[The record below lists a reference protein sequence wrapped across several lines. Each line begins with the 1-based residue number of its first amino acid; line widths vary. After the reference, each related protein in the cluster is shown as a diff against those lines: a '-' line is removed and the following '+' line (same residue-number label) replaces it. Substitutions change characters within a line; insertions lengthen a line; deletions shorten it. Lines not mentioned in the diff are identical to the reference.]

1 MNAGRSRKT
10 RLALIVFLGAALI
23 LFAGLFFGV
32 EDNPFRK
39 PPLAFSIRFDD
50 VTGIREHSRVYFLGI
65 PVGYV
70 TRLDYAPGPGAP
82 AVKVDV
88 VVTRKLPIP
97 ATVTAHLEPTL
108 LGDASIAL
116 RLPEPENNAAG
127 QKAGVSSE
135 PAAGFLANGSEI
147 RGERSTKLE
156 AVMPGFD
163 AAMARLETFALAT
176 GERLSEVGTMVDRSV
191 TNLNLLF
198 LQKGPDG
205 RTPIDSLVV
214 TLEELINGPEGK
226 QDESVRSQLA
236 AIVTDLRASSDNVK
250 RLSDWQGNDQGSVGQ
265 LLQTFEDAARKVRE
279 DALAAQK
286 VIAKMGRTS
295 DAISRASNQVD
306 GLAART
312 AQTVDEFHS
321 RPLHFLTTTH
331 PPIQPNQAPAAVGR
345 K

>member
-1 MNAGRSRKT
+1 MNDGKSTKT
-10 RLALIVFLGAALI
+10 RLALIVFLGVALI

-88 VVTRKLPIP
+88 VVTRELPIP

-116 RLPEPENNAAG
+116 RLPEAEEAAG
-127 QKAGVSSE
+127 QKPNVSSE
-135 PAAGFLANGSEI
+135 AAAHPLANGSEI

-163 AAMARLETFALAT
+163 AALARLETFALAT
-176 GERLSEVGTMVDRSV
+176 GERLSDLGTVVDRSV
-191 TNLNLLF
+191 ASLNLLF
-198 LQKGPDG
+198 LEKGPDG
-205 RTPIDSLVV
+205 RTPVDSLVA

-226 QDESVRSQLA
+226 ENESIRGQLA
-236 AIVTDLRASSDNVK
+236 AIVTDLRASSDNIK
-250 RLSDWQGNDQGSVGQ
+250 RLSDLQSKDQGSIGQ
-265 LLQTFEDAARKVRE
+265 VLQTFEDAARKVRE
-279 DALAAQK
+279 DAVTAQK
-286 VIAKMGRTS
+286 VIAKMGHTS

-306 GLAART
+306 GLAAKT
-312 AQTVDEFHS
+312 AQAVDEFHS

-331 PPIQPNQAPAAVGR
+331 PPLPPNQAPAPR

>member
-1 MNAGRSRKT
+1 MNGGKSRKT
-10 RLALIVFLGAALI
+10 KLAMIVFLGVALI

-70 TRLDYAPGPGAP
+70 TRLDYAPGAGAP

-97 ATVTAHLEPTL
+97 GTVTAHLEPTL

-116 RLPEPENNAAG
+116 RLPEAEDAAG
-127 QKAGVSSE
+127 QKPGVSSE
-135 PAAGFLANGSEI
+135 PAARFLANGSEI

-163 AAMARLETFALAT
+163 AAMARLETFAVAT
-176 GERLSEVGTMVDRSV
+176 GERLSEVGMMVDRSV

-205 RTPIDSLVV
+205 RTPVDSLVV
-214 TLEELINGPEGK
+214 TLDELINGPEGK

-236 AIVTDLRASSDNVK
+236 AIVADLRTSSDNVK
-250 RLSDWQGNDQGSVGQ
+250 RLSDWQGNNQGSVGQ
-265 LLQTFEDAARKVRE
+265 LLQTFEDAARKVRD

-295 DAISRASNQVD
+295 DAISRASSQVD

-331 PPIQPNQAPAAVGR
+331 PPLQPNQAPAP
-345 K
+345 KK

>member
-1 MNAGRSRKT
+1 MNGGKSRKT
-10 RLALIVFLGAALI
+10 RLALIAFLGVALI

-70 TRLDYAPGPGAP
+70 TRLDYAPGPGTP

-116 RLPEPENNAAG
+116 RLPEPEDAAG
-127 QKAGVSSE
+127 QKPNVPSE
-135 PAAGFLANGSEI
+135 PASRSLANGSEI

-163 AAMARLETFALAT
+163 AAVARLETFALAT
-176 GERLSEVGTMVDRSV
+176 GERLSDIGMMVDRSV
-191 TNLNLLF
+191 ATLNLLF

-205 RTPIDSLVV
+205 RTPVDSLVA
-214 TLEELINGPEGK
+214 TLEALINGPEGK
-226 QDESVRSQLA
+226 QNESVRSQLA
-236 AIVTDLRASSDNVK
+236 AIVTDLRASSDNIK
-250 RLSDWQGNDQGSVGQ
+250 RLSDWQSKDQVSIGQ

-279 DALAAQK
+279 DAVAAQK
-286 VIAKMGRTS
+286 VIAKMGHTS
-295 DAISRASNQVD
+295 DAISRASDQVD
-306 GLAART
+306 GLAAKT
-312 AQTVDEFHS
+312 AQAVDEFHS

-331 PPIQPNQAPAAVGR
+331 PALQPNQAPAPR

>member
-1 MNAGRSRKT
+1 MNDAKPT
-10 RLALIVFLGAALI
+10 KPKLALIVFLGAALI

-70 TRLDYAPGPGAP
+70 TGLGYAPGPGAP

-116 RLPEPENNAAG
+116 RLPAPEEAAG
-127 QKAGVSSE
+127 QKSSASSE
-135 PAAGFLANGSEI
+135 PAAQFLANGAEI

-163 AAMARLETFALAT
+163 AAVGRLEAFALAT
-176 GERLSEVGTMVDRSV
+176 GERLSSLGTMVDRSV
-191 TNLNLLF
+191 ANLDVLF

-205 RTPIDSLVV
+205 RTPVDSLVA

-226 QDESVRSQLA
+226 ENESVRSQLTT
-236 AIVTDLRASSDNVK
+236 IVGDLRASSDNIK
-250 RLSDWQGNDQGSVGQ
+250 KLSDWQSKDQGSIGQ
-265 LLQTFEDAARKVRE
+265 ILLTFEDTARKVRE
-279 DALAAQK
+279 DAVAAQK

-295 DAISRASNQVD
+295 DAISRASDQVD
-306 GLAART
+306 GLAAKT
-312 AQTVDEFHS
+312 AQAVDEFHS

-331 PPIQPNQAPAAVGR
+331 PPLQPNQAPAPR

>member
-1 MNAGRSRKT
+1 MNNTKSKKT
-10 RLALIVFLGAALI
+10 RLALIVFLGVALI

-70 TRLDYAPGPGAP
+70 TRLDYAPGPGGP

-97 ATVTAHLEPTL
+97 ANVTAHLEPTL

-116 RLPEPENNAAG
+116 RLPEPEEAAVHNA
-127 QKAGVSSE
+127 QVSSE
-135 PAAGFLANGSEI
+135 SAAHSLANGSEI

-163 AAMARLETFALAT
+163 AAVARLETFALAT
-176 GERLSEVGTMVDRSV
+176 GERLSDLGTMVDRSV
-191 TNLNLLF
+191 ANLNVLF

-205 RTPIDSLVV
+205 RTPVDSLVA

-226 QDESVRSQLA
+226 QNESIRSQLTT
-236 AIVTDLRASSDNVK
+236 IVTDLRASSDNIK
-250 RLSDWQGNDQGSVGQ
+250 RLSDWQNKDQGSIGQ
-265 LLQTFEDAARKVRE
+265 VLQAFEDAAKKVRE
-279 DALAAQK
+279 DAVAAQK
-286 VIAKMGRTS
+286 VIAKMGHTS
-295 DAISRASNQVD
+295 DVISRASNQVD
-306 GLAART
+306 GLAAKT

-331 PPIQPNQAPAAVGR
+331 PPIPPNQAPAPR